1 MNCLNTTLF
10 GRVEVNCWGTG
21 PKGAGHARSGAGI
34 TGRLMLMQKNLG
46 ESSGQEVPYHGWGDP
61 PLPNVISVQGLLVL
75 LDLKLNRDIGS
86 YIVL

>member
-1 MNCLNTTLF
+1 MGLKGPGMLDPGSVWP
-10 GRVEVNCWGTG
+10 GRVILSQNN
-21 PKGAGHARSGAGI
+21 PNK
-34 TGRLMLMQKNLG
+34 RL
-46 ESSGQEVPYHGWGDP
+46 GQEVPYHGWGDP